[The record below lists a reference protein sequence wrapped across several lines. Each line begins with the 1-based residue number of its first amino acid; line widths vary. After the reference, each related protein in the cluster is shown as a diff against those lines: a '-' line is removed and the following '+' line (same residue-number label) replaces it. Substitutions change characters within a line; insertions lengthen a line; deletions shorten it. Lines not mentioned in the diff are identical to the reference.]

1 MSQCFEFVYNM
12 FLFFLMIRRP
22 PRSTRTD
29 TLFPYTTLF
38 RSRIGRQVE
47 RGDMPCKIGVA
58 YLNVACQQKTDPR
71 YSKVRTTVAAKAAV
85 SRAIRAILRWQGS
98 KGHDI
103 LRHAH
108 HPTSHTLKQT
118 RTQHLMPV
126 HLPSPAFPIPNYTN
140 HHN

>member
-58 YLNVACQQKTDPR
+58 YLNVACQQKTDHR
-71 YSKVRTTVAAKAAV
+71 YSKGRTNVAAKAEE
-85 SRAIRAILRWQGS
+85 SRAIRATLRGQGS
-98 KGHDI
+98 QGQDI
-103 LRHAH
+103 QRHETQPKTHPPKHTRPH
-108 HPTSHTLKQT
+108 HGNTSSVK
-118 RTQHLMPV
+118 V
-126 HLPSPAFPIPNYTN
+126 PIRNEPEQKSN
-140 HHN
+140 

>member
-58 YLNVACQQKTDPR
+58 YLNVACQQKTDHR
-71 YSKVRTTVAAKAAV
+71 YSKGRTNVAAKAEEY
-85 SRAIRAILRWQGS
+85 RAIRAILRWQGR

-103 LRHAH
+103 KRHENQPKSSAM
-108 HPTSHTLKQT
+108 KQT
-118 RTQHLMPV
+118 
-126 HLPSPAFPIPNYTN
+126 SP
-140 HHN
+140 HHGMQVKYQGHRQGGGEGESGA